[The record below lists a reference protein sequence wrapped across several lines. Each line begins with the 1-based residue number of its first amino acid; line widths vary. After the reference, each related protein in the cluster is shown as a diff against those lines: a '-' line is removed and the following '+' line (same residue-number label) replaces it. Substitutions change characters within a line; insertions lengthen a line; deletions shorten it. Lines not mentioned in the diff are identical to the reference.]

1 MTRGLKFA
9 RLLQRLERCSESI
22 MYHDEINS
30 VVQQIKQMESIMMPL
45 QFHPIQVFDETKHTA
60 DTVAKEYLQKATEDT
75 HHLVPVNVLGDG
87 NCLYQS
93 IVVLMNNPLVTAS
106 ELRVRTIMELI
117 TNENYYQNT
126 YSQYVGPTDI
136 AVKAICKN
144 YMFSELYEIA
154 ALCNVLQCNIRS
166 VYPKIDFH
174 HYMAIWD
181 NLFTPI
187 PPVNSNCN
195 IAILWSNVLNEKDV
209 RETHNGMWRPNH
221 FVPLMS
227 LPIRNEF
234 NNTSQS
240 ALLVVKTF
248 KNNTVTQIRTPRFQ
262 SSPSR
267 RLRSEDNIGNDF
279 TQSFI
284 SGSMQK
290 EKNDKEERRQIQ
302 LQKKRERSRSSRM
315 NETEEQ
321 RQIRLEKERERSR
334 SSRMNETEEQRQIR
348 LEKERERSRS
358 SRTNETEK
366 QREIR
371 LEKKKEQTQS
381 TRTNELEEQR
391 QIRLEQQKKRSQVNR
406 TKKKVEKP
414 NNENISTGQ
423 NFSHSNWPG
432 PISRDLKDTRLQQ
445 FLEQMSMSKLAEAT
459 CAVCNIRTSAK
470 DAKKIPISKIPN
482 IELLK
487 VSEELKSLIRNST
500 ENTSIFNG
508 NDNNGQTTA
517 HIKSIIY
524 D

>member
-1 MTRGLKFA
+1 
-9 RLLQRLERCSESI
+9 
-22 MYHDEINS
+22 
-30 VVQQIKQMESIMMPL
+30 
-45 QFHPIQVFDETKHTA
+45 
-60 DTVAKEYLQKATEDT
+60 
-75 HHLVPVNVLGDG
+75 
-87 NCLYQS
+87 NCLYHS

-117 TNENYYQNT
+117 ANENYYQTT

-136 AVKAICKN
+136 AIKAICKN

-187 PPVNSNCN
+187 PPVHSNCN

-227 LPIRNEF
+227 LPIRNEL

-240 ALLVVKTF
+240 ALLVVTPEKKTF

-279 TQSFI
+279 TQPYI

-302 LQKKRERSRSSRM
+302 LQKKMERSRSSRM

-321 RQIRLEKERERSR
+321 RQIRLQKERERSR
-334 SSRMNETEEQRQIR
+334 SSRMNETEE
-348 LEKERERSRS
+348 
-358 SRTNETEK
+358 

-391 QIRLEQQKKRSQVNR
+391 QIRLEQQKKRSQVYR
-406 TKKKVEKP
+406 TKKKVEKQS
-414 NNENISTGQ
+414 NENISTGQ
-423 NFSHSNWPG
+423 NSTHSTWPG

-445 FLEQMSMSKLAEAT
+445 FLEQMAMSKLAEAT
-459 CAVCNIRTSAK
+459 CAVCNICTSAK
-470 DAKKIPISKIPN
+470 DAKKISISKIPN
-482 IELLK
+482 IDLLK
-487 VSEELKSLIRNST
+487 VSEELKNLIRNST

-508 NDNNGQTTA
+508 NDNNGQTTTQ
-517 HIKSIIY
+517 IKSIV
-524 D
+524 